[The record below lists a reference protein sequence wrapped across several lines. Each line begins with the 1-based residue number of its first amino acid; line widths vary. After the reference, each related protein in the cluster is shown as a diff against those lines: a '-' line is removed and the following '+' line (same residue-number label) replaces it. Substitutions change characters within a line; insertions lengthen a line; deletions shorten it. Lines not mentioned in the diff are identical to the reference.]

1 MKKLLFLYFLLVYLN
16 INASSDLRER
26 IPTNDLDFDFLRVKV
41 RELLNDAVAT
51 AVLFDEEIIK
61 NGDQDKFD
69 EMPTRRLKIGLNALV
84 LGDRKGF
91 NVKYK
96 EFRSNI
102 KNNGQKIYEDN
113 NLLMFGPLHEIDRAV
128 GNFGSFRSVLTYP
141 VLTTVK
147 IRREVMLPKK
157 DGTLAKFEECLADAE
172 EVKELTKKVIY
183 EVAKEIMTE
192 GSGQVL

>member
-1 MKKLLFLYFLLVYLN
+1 MKKLLFLSFLLVSLN
-16 INASSDLRER
+16 VRAGIWGN
-26 IPTNDLDFDFLRVKV
+26 IPTSDLDFDFLRVKV

-69 EMPTRRLKIGLNALV
+69 EMPTKRLKIGLNALAA
-84 LGDRKGF
+84 GDRKGF
-91 NVKYK
+91 NVKYE
-96 EFRSNI
+96 EFESNI
-102 KNNGQKIYEDN
+102 DN
-113 NLLMFGPLHEIDRAV
+113 NDQKYRENNILMFGPLSRIDRAV
-128 GNFGSFRSVLTYP
+128 GNFGYFGSILEIP

-147 IRREVMLPKK
+147 PLGEVMLPKK
-157 DGTLAKFEECLADAE
+157 DGTLAEFEECLENAE

>member
-1 MKKLLFLYFLLVYLN
+1 M
-16 INASSDLRER
+16 
-26 IPTNDLDFDFLRVKV
+26 
-41 RELLNDAVAT
+41 LNDAVAT

-69 EMPTRRLKIGLNALV
+69 EMPTKRLKIGLNALV

-91 NVKYK
+91 NVK
-96 EFRSNI
+96 SNI

-157 DGTLAKFEECLADAE
+157 DGTLVNEVRYLENEE

>member
-1 MKKLLFLYFLLVYLN
+1 M
-16 INASSDLRER
+16 
-26 IPTNDLDFDFLRVKV
+26 
-41 RELLNDAVAT
+41 
-51 AVLFDEEIIK
+51 
-61 NGDQDKFD
+61 
-69 EMPTRRLKIGLNALV
+69 NALV

-157 DGTLAKFEECLADAE
+157 DGTLVNEVRYLENEE

>member
-1 MKKLLFLYFLLVYLN
+1 MKKLLFLSFLLVSLN
-16 INASSDLRER
+16 VRAGIWGN
-26 IPTNDLDFDFLRVKV
+26 IPTSDLDFDFLRVKV

-69 EMPTRRLKIGLNALV
+69 EMPTKRLKIGLNALAS
-84 LGDRKGF
+84 GDRKGF
-91 NVKYK
+91 NVKYE
-96 EFRSNI
+96 EFESNI
-102 KNNGQKIYEDN
+102 DNNDQKIYEDN
-113 NLLMFGPLHEIDRAV
+113 NLLMFGPLNRIDRAV
-128 GNFGSFRSVLTYP
+128 GNFGYFGSILEIP

-147 IRREVMLPKK
+147 PLGEVMLPKK
-157 DGTLAKFEECLADAE
+157 VGTLAKFEECLENAE
-172 EVKELTKKVIY
+172 EVKELTKKIIY

>member
-1 MKKLLFLYFLLVYLN
+1 MKKLLFLSFLLVSLN
-16 INASSDLRER
+16 VRAGIWGN
-26 IPTNDLDFDFLRVKV
+26 IPTSDLDFDFLRVKV

-69 EMPTRRLKIGLNALV
+69 EMPTKRLKIGLNALV
-84 LGDRKGF
+84 SGDRKRFGE
-91 NVKYK
+91 KYR
-96 EFRSNI
+96 EFRSSINGGNQRYRENNI
-102 KNNGQKIYEDN
+102 
-113 NLLMFGPLHEIDRAV
+113 LMFGPLYEIDTAV
-128 GNFGSFRSVLTYP
+128 GNFGNFCLVLKYP
-141 VLTTVK
+141 VLTTIK
-147 IRREVMLPKK
+147 PLGEVMLPRK
-157 DGTLAKFEECLADAE
+157 DGTLAKYEECLENAE

>member
-1 MKKLLFLYFLLVYLN
+1 MKKLLFLSFLLVSLN
-16 INASSDLRER
+16 VRACILGN
-26 IPTNDLDFDFLRVKV
+26 IPTSDLDFDFLRVKV

-51 AVLFDEEIIK
+51 AVLFDEEIIE

-69 EMPTRRLKIGLNALV
+69 EMPTKRLKIGLNALAS
-84 LGDRKGF
+84 GDRKGF
-91 NVKYK
+91 NLKYE

-102 KNNGQKIYEDN
+102 NGGNQKYRENNI
-113 NLLMFGPLHEIDRAV
+113 LMFGPLYEIDTAV
-128 GNFGSFRSVLTYP
+128 GNFGDFSSVLEYP
-141 VLTTVK
+141 VLTTAK
-147 IRREVMLPKK
+147 PWGEAMLPKK
-157 DGTLAKFEECLADAE
+157 DGTLAEFEECLENAE

>member
-1 MKKLLFLYFLLVYLN
+1 MKKLLFLSFLLVSLN

-69 EMPTRRLKIGLNALV
+69 EMPTKRLKIGLNALV
-84 LGDRKGF
+84 SGDRKRFGE
-91 NVKYK
+91 KYR
-96 EFRSNI
+96 EFRSSINGGNQKYRENNI
-102 KNNGQKIYEDN
+102 
-113 NLLMFGPLHEIDRAV
+113 LMFGPLNRIDRAV
-128 GNFGSFRSVLTYP
+128 GNFGYFGSILEIP

-147 IRREVMLPKK
+147 PLGEVMLPKK
-157 DGTLAKFEECLADAE
+157 DGTLAKFEECLENAE

>member
-1 MKKLLFLYFLLVYLN
+1 MKKLLFLSFLLVSLN
-16 INASSDLRER
+16 VRAGIWGN
-26 IPTNDLDFDFLRVKV
+26 IPTSDLDFDFLRVKV

-69 EMPTRRLKIGLNALV
+69 EMPTKRLKIGLNALAS
-84 LGDRKGF
+84 GDRKRFGE
-91 NVKYK
+91 KYE
-96 EFRSNI
+96 EFRSSINGGNQRYRENNI
-102 KNNGQKIYEDN
+102 
-113 NLLMFGPLHEIDRAV
+113 LMFGPLYTIDRAV
-128 GNFGSFRSVLTYP
+128 GNFGCFSNILEIP
-141 VLTTVK
+141 VITTVK
-147 IRREVMLPKK
+147 PLGEVILPKK
-157 DGTLAKFEECLADAE
+157 DGTLARFEKCLENAE

>member
-1 MKKLLFLYFLLVYLN
+1 MKKLLFLSFLLVSLN
-16 INASSDLRER
+16 VRAGIWGN
-26 IPTNDLDFDFLRVKV
+26 IPTSDLDFDFLRVKV
-41 RELLNDAVAT
+41 RELLNDAVAN

-69 EMPTRRLKIGLNALV
+69 EMPTKRLKIGLNALV
-84 LGDRKGF
+84 SGDRKRFGE
-91 NVKYK
+91 KYE
-96 EFRSNI
+96 EFRSSINGGNQKYRENNI
-102 KNNGQKIYEDN
+102 
-113 NLLMFGPLHEIDRAV
+113 LMFGPLSRIDRAV
-128 GNFGSFRSVLTYP
+128 GNFGDFSSVLEYP
-141 VLTTVK
+141 VLTTAK
-147 IRREVMLPKK
+147 PWGEAMLPKK